1 MVETS
6 EADTIIKI
14 ILLELEN
21 EDERKNFNAIFK
33 HCQQVDEITF
43 VEEWYKLTSIDERRN
58 LSRHYMKVEEG
69 QFNIGNKLK
78 LHPKAYLQMH
88 EKQRRKLVELFTR
101 RLNDEIDEDK
111 LSDEV
116 QTICTHNHLIS
127 ERQRIKQRQE
137 VSQALEV
144 KDIEE
149 AVIGG
154 RKIFENIKPYEV
166 QRVHNVFTQSCI
178 KYNNDF
184 INFGRAFAD
193 RMKCENSTEFCAA
206 TEYAAR
212 RLKED
217 VSKRLAD
224 MGTYTNEDKKECYHE
239 VCLELMTHENEKF
252 KLICD
257 GFIDLKNRCQEYQT
271 TVQHNRWFANL
282 MVAANHYDKHTKF
295 PEIQDSDMTLR
306 QYFNLADT
314 LTSEKMAVTSIVRTS
329 TQDGSSLQ
337 CKFTC
342 PLAIAYTFSKPDG
355 RSVIATLYPPKKK
368 VHKTKSHYVSF
379 RNLYI

>member
-6 EADTIIKI
+6 EADTIRKN

-21 EDERKNFNAIFK
+21 EDERKIFDALFK

-43 VEEWYKLTSIDERRN
+43 VEELYKLTSIDERRN
-58 LSRHYMKVEEG
+58 LRHYMKVEEG
-69 QFNIGNKLK
+69 QFNIDNKLK

-101 RLNDEIDEDK
+101 RLNGEIDEPT

-137 VSQALEV
+137 VSQALKVE
-144 KDIEE
+144 DIEK

-166 QRVHNVFTQSCI
+166 QRVHNVFTQSCK
-178 KYNNDF
+178 KYNNDL

-217 VSKRLAD
+217 VR
-224 MGTYTNEDKKECYHE
+224 
-239 VCLELMTHENEKF
+239 THEKEKF

-271 TVQHNRWFANL
+271 TVKHNRWFANL

-314 LTSEKMAVTSIVRTS
+314 LTSERMAVTSIVRTS

-342 PLAIAYTFSKPDG
+342 PSAIAYTFSKPDG